1 MSDKKKPTCASEW
14 FAEEVSVS
22 FTRAD
27 WSYICDILFKDTQKD
42 VSEIIAELEKTAKNP
57 GATAD
62 WFRSNREFTMSLV
75 EKIRI
80 ANEGK

>member
-27 WSYICDILFKDTQKD
+27 WSYICDILRDYTEKD
-42 VSEIIAELEKTAKNP
+42 VSEIIKEMNEIRENDVS
-57 GATAD
+57 D
-62 WFRSNREFTMSLV
+62 WFKRNREFTLTLLA
-75 EKIRI
+75 KIRI